1 MSRMTWAGRTVWT
14 PAVIVGILCL
24 SDGSAPPARAGE
36 VHLAS
41 GFRIEV
47 VATGVPR
54 PAQLAFTASGRLA
67 VLSHGWRG
75 DAAAEIFWLDPL
87 AAMPIDA
94 SRAPRVVIPFAEGP
108 RKTVL
113 GSLAVDP
120 KSGDLFLGE
129 ENGNRIYRLTGVGRL
144 TSIAVGLNHL
154 VGPSV
159 RLERRLNAGL
169 LFGHLVVVRHAVKE
183 VDHLLQLQIGH
194 IYHLND
200 ASETLL
206 IN

>member
-14 PAVIVGILCL
+14 PAVLVGILCL

-113 GSLAVDP
+113 SSLAGDP
-120 KSGDLFLGE
+120 MSRDVFIGDQTGYRFCG
-129 ENGNRIYRLTGVGRL
+129 RTPVSRLT
-144 TSIAVGLNHL
+144 
-154 VGPSV
+154 
-159 RLERRLNAGL
+159 
-169 LFGHLVVVRHAVKE
+169 
-183 VDHLLQLQIGH
+183 
-194 IYHLND
+194 
-200 ASETLL
+200 
-206 IN
+206 